1 MKNKR
6 ETYFI
11 KSENKITTKDYL
23 LSLCLMLEEAENAE
37 SSIASDLEIAA

>member
-1 MKNKR
+1 MENKR

-23 LSLCLMLEEAENAE
+23 FSLCLMLEEAENAE

>member
-1 MKNKR
+1 MKNKG

-23 LSLCLMLEEAENAE
+23 LSLCLMLEETDNEEN
-37 SSIASDLEIAA
+37 STASALEVAA